1 MMEGKKERL
10 DRVLVLNC
18 AGSRKQ
24 VGQLIRSGQVTV
36 NDLVVRRPE
45 QKVDPDCDRICVK
58 GTQLPMGRY
67 LYIMMNKPEGVLSAS
82 RDPKAMTVVDLLP
95 EQWQRPG
102 MFPAGRLDKDT
113 TGFLVLTDD
122 GAFAHRM
129 LAPRSHVD
137 KVYEAQLDKPVTRE
151 DQEKFAKGMDLGD
164 FITLPAEMEPITPD
178 GKTAQVILH
187 EGKFH
192 QVKRMF
198 ENCGKKVLDLRR
210 IRIGVVE
217 IDKNLA
223 PGECREMTKE
233 ECEQLFLHD
242 FC

>member
-198 ENCGKKVLDLRR
+198 ENCGKKVLALRR

-217 IDKNLA
+217 IDENLA

>member
-1 MMEGKKERL
+1 MEGKKERL

-137 KVYEAQLDKPVTRE
+137 KVYEAQLDKPVTWE

-198 ENCGKKVLDLRR
+198 ENCGKKVLALRR

-217 IDKNLA
+217 IDKNLG
-223 PGECREMTKE
+223 PGESREMTKE

>member
-137 KVYEAQLDKPVTRE
+137 KVYEAQLDKPVTRK

-198 ENCGKKVLDLRR
+198 ENCGKMVLTLRR